1 MAAAAGT
8 KPTKS
13 RQRKIECPEC
23 GCILY
28 GSAAA
33 LAVGL
38 PTCSCGST
46 FEIPNMRDLAAIDP
60 VAFEAARTALPEGSH
75 NSLMRELG
83 FNQAVYTTNKRT
95 MPRQCT
101 KRGCKAFR
109 ASALERYCAEHLDL
123 EQVPF

>member
-1 MAAAAGT
+1 MAVAAGT
-8 KPTKS
+8 KPSKS

-33 LAVGL
+33 LSPGL
-38 PTCSCGST
+38 PVCSCGT
-46 FEIPNMRDLAAIDP
+46 RFEIPNMRDLAAVDP
-60 VAFEAARTALPEGSH
+60 DAFEAARRALPEGSH
-75 NSLMRELG
+75 NALMRTMG
-83 FNQAVYTTNKRT
+83 FDQSVYTTNKRT

-109 ASALERYCAEHLDL
+109 ANPLERYCAEHLAL